1 MKAVY
6 PLDVVATEG
15 DVVTYNLKSNLT
27 DAGVFN
33 YAFRVYPKNAA
44 LPHRQ
49 DFAYVKWI

>member
-1 MKAVY
+1 MFLNENEIIIMV
-6 PLDVVATEG
+6 
-15 DVVTYNLKSNLT
+15 
-27 DAGVFN
+27 AGVFN